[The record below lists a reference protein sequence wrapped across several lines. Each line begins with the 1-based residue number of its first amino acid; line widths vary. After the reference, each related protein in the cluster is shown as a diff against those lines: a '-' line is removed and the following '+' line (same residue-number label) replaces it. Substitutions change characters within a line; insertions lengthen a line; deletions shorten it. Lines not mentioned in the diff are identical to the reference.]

1 MRPRKPLDCRNDYEP
16 ESGGTTA
23 IISASR
29 LPVIHSPMRAAPLW
43 HARIG
48 RWVTGAV
55 CGSSSES
62 TDRPSA
68 GYVDGVNTPS
78 FMPQGISR
86 AVPGVSLRFF
96 RPSHAPRF
104 AIRASRLG
112 ARCGSPFDRVDGW
125 PSASC
130 SRMSRCP
137 PALSCVADKRARS
150 THLQI
155 MLCAASKRRSRAL
168 RESFEIRNWRFE
180 FRNAYATL

>member
-1 MRPRKPLDCRNDYEP
+1 MRPRKHLDGGNDCEP
-16 ESGGTTA
+16 EMGTPTT
-23 IISASR
+23 ISAAR
-29 LPVIHSPMRAAPLW
+29 FPVIHGPMRAAPLW

-55 CGSSSES
+55 CGSSPDPS
-62 TDRPSA
+62 DRLPA
-68 GYVDGVNTPS
+68 TYVELTDGVNTPS
-78 FMPQGISR
+78 FMLQGISR

-125 PSASC
+125 PPASY

-150 THLQI
+150 THLQT
-155 MLCAASKRRSRAL
+155 MPCAASKRQSRAL
-168 RESFEIRNWRFE
+168 RESFEIRNW
-180 FRNAYATL
+180 